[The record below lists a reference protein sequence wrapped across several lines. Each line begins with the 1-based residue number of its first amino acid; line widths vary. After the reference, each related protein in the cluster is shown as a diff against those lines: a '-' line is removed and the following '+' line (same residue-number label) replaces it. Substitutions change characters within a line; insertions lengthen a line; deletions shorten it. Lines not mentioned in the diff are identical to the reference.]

1 MFKRPAN
8 LSMQNKLVLMFV
20 GTTLVVYLA
29 LAFILY
35 YIIERHFFT
44 QDYNEMVSKYNAIEK
59 TMMVSPESAYL
70 LIDNSS
76 AYMWAFEEGEQTYK
90 NSTLSIPNKLSLTLS
105 CHRF

>member
-35 YIIERHFFT
+35 YTIERHFFT

-76 AYMWAFEEGEQTYK
+76 AYMWAFEGESRPTKTQRFLFLT
-90 NSTLSIPNKLSLTLS
+90 NCLS
-105 CHRF
+105 R

>member
-35 YIIERHFFT
+35 YTIERHFFT
-44 QDYNEMVSKYNAIEK
+44 QDYNEMVSK
-59 TMMVSPESAYL
+59 
-70 LIDNSS
+70 
-76 AYMWAFEEGEQTYK
+76 
-90 NSTLSIPNKLSLTLS
+90 
-105 CHRF
+105 